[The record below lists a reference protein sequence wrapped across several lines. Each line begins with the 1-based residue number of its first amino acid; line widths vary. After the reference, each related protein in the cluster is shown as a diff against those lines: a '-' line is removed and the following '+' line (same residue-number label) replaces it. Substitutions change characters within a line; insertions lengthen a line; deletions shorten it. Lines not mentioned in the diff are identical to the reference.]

1 MRLVSDAERNKKLTG
16 EQTKFLA
23 TLIEKSIAGDSK
35 FYKRATTWKEA
46 IKGRIRKLSPKR
58 SNFEIVA
65 NLAYAHLR
73 TTLPTLFFKEPTVVT
88 RSRNVDK
95 KTQVEFWKRLM
106 NALNER
112 NGYKRQTKRCILD
125 AIISAEG
132 WKKIIVSQ
140 SDTDA
145 GFTDTPPKLGRPK
158 KNGQLKEGPQTEAGI
173 GPSEWSDKMIVSSV
187 WVPTVN
193 VIVDVQ
199 TPGRDIYS
207 GNCRFVAIRYLKNVA
222 ELRADPRYTLP
233 PEDELDKTAFVF
245 TKDGKASGGFSGGV
259 RLSAK
264 HVVQLG
270 SDAKLREMGADED
283 MTWIY
288 EVWVYQF
295 VIDDPKIR
303 MFKQMVVLMDGA
315 EKPIRDPIPWD
326 DLYGAGFPGWPIHKI
341 ELNEVPQD
349 YPQGEIEAWYPLLQ
363 AVNWVL
369 SRTMS
374 HLDSSGTLDIIDA
387 SALKNPKKVEKDIK
401 LGKVITQIL
410 IKSGR
415 AQDAVNRLAAPPV
428 QKELFTLMNPL
439 ITLMERVSGVSRNR
453 QQQAGIRTA
462 TEARNI
468 ENSSEVVEAE
478 KVDTVA
484 DFLKADNIKMA
495 AVIKSIADSGYIRNL
510 MGETGAIPWE
520 EFDEQNVK
528 WLPEFDI
535 EIDSFRQLQ
544 KDEVSQKWF
553 TVLNFSLNLLPFVP
567 RLDIAAIT
575 VKWIES
581 MGIESD
587 EILAG
592 LIDERILQM
601 VEITSMMNGQAVE
614 IDPKQDHKAHLEMI
628 GNYKNTDVYK
638 SSSAE
643 FKKLLAEHEDSH
655 FQANDD
661 LTVTSGAA
669 SAAIRSQGQSPFDA
683 IGGVSSQGIQTPQE
697 GLTGVSN
704 AGLPV

>member
-1 MRLVSDAERNKKLTG
+1 MRLVSDSERNKKLTG

-23 TLIEKSIAGDSK
+23 TLIEKSIAGDRK
-35 FYKRATTWKEA
+35 FYNRATTWKEA

-58 SNFEIVA
+58 SNFEIVS

-73 TTLPTLFFKEPTVVT
+73 TTLPTRFFKEPTIVT

-95 KTQVEFWKRLM
+95 KAQVEFWRRLM

-140 SDTDA
+140 ANTDA
-145 GFTDTPPKLGRPK
+145 GFEDTPPKLGRK
-158 KNGQLKEGPQTEAGI
+158 AKELKEGPQTEAGI

-207 GNCRFVAIRYLKNVA
+207 GNCRFIAIRYLKNVA
-222 ELRADPRYTLP
+222 ELRADPRYRLP

-270 SDAKLREMGADED
+270 SDSKLREMGADED

-288 EVWVYQF
+288 EIWIYQL

-315 EKPIRDPIPWD
+315 DKPIRDPIPWD
-326 DLYGAGFPGWPIHKI
+326 DLYGVGFPGWPIHKI

-369 SRTMS
+369 SRAMS
-374 HLDSSGTLDIIDA
+374 HLDSTGTIDIIDA
-387 SALKNPKKVEKDIK
+387 SALKNPKKAEKDIK
-401 LGKVITQIL
+401 EGKTITQLL

-415 AQDAVNRLAAPPV
+415 AQDAVNRLSAPPV
-428 QKELFTLMNPL
+428 QKDLFLLMTPL
-439 ITLMERVSGVSRNR
+439 ITMIERVSGVSRNR

-468 ENSSEVVEAE
+468 ENFSQVVEAE

-484 DFLKADNIKMA
+484 DFLKADAIKMA
-495 AVIKSIADSGYIRNL
+495 ATIKSIADSGYIRSL
-510 MGETGAIPWE
+510 LGETGAIPWDE
-520 EFDEQNVK
+520 GFDEENVK

-553 TVLNFSLNLLPFVP
+553 TILNFSLNLLPFVP
-567 RLDIAAIT
+567 RLNIAAIT
-575 VKWIES
+575 VKWVES
-581 MGIESD
+581 MGVESD

-614 IDPKQDHKAHLEMI
+614 IDPQQDHKAHLEMI

-638 SSSAE
+638 SAPTE
-643 FKKLLAEHEDSH
+643 FKKLLAEHEDVH
-655 FQANDD
+655 FQANAD
-661 LTVTSGAA
+661 LTATSGAA
-669 SAAIRSQGQSPFDA
+669 SAAIRSHGQSPFVA
-683 IGGVSSQGIQTPQE
+683 FGGASGQWFPSPQ
-697 GLTGVSN
+697 
-704 AGLPV
+704 